1 MINETSKNMT
11 QNEKI
16 LKRLQTHIANGSA
29 KCRRYDGSDFDF
41 GTESG
46 CFGIYIYDNDDLGC
60 EFFMAD
66 DLNLNKFEVEIV

>member
-1 MINETSKNMT
+1 MT

-29 KCRRYDGSDFDF
+29 KCRRYDGSYFDF
-41 GTESG
+41 GTASG
-46 CFGIYIYDNDDLGC
+46 YFGIYIYDDNDQE

>member
-1 MINETSKNMT
+1 MKSKNMT

-29 KCRRYDGSDFDF
+29 KCRLYDGSYFDF

-46 CFGIYIYDNDDLGC
+46 YFGIYIYDNNDGC